1 MTARLGEY
9 VYAGSQLKHIMLPQT
24 LPRSW
29 YMRTEP
35 SADAPDRIYEKS
47 DAFWADIYN
56 ESLRTGKNVKLDG
69 FRIFEWVP
77 RNPGLYF
84 HQDAERKRQAAQY
97 NLMDIREADFDAYAQ
112 NADAPA
118 DHAEIFRQMTKSDEP
133 GRKLIYTPQ
142 GKAFMLEGGIG
153 CIRLKPV
160 EFKQG
165 GTYWWMGA
173 TSTLAP
179 DEGIPVALPEHLYRQ
194 MIDEIVERGYATA
207 DVIASIEFV
216 PEEYCDLFGKYH
228 GIPRLYLKVQE
239 VQRSAYEGGYGLVS
253 VAASFVSDFEGDP
266 RIYATYVTFEPSTKG
281 ARRSAAAWLDEEYVK
296 GLHKGHILTDFDQQA
311 PSFGDTLFG
320 LDDILASPDLADQ
333 IYKLREHYGRFDWS
347 MLDEMSF
354 SFVRNEADVMV
365 KIKNTGNMSGVAVAT
380 GENARVD
387 VSQGDVAQEA
397 GAVPLAEMAEAFSKI
412 RVALKEEPDSA
423 EVDMIKGAVAKAEL
437 AASNND
443 EAGMNGALAELKP
456 FAKKVVAIAEK
467 IGTGVATAALKSALG
482 L

>member
-1 MTARLGEY
+1 
-9 VYAGSQLKHIMLPQT
+9 MLPQT

-29 YMRTEP
+29 YMRTE
-35 SADAPDRIYEKS
+35 SSVDAPDRVYNNS
-47 DAFWADIYN
+47 GALWADIYN
-56 ESLRTGKNVKLDG
+56 ENLRSGKNVKLSG

-84 HQDAERKRQAAQY
+84 HHDAEWKRLAAQY
-97 NLMDIREADFDAYAQ
+97 NLMDFREDDFDAYTQ

-118 DHAEIFRQMTKSDEP
+118 DHAEIFRQLTKSDEP
-133 GRKLIYTPQ
+133 GRKLIYTPR

-179 DEGIPVALPEHLYRQ
+179 DEGIPVALPDHLFQ
-194 MIDEIVERGYATA
+194 QVIDEVVERGYATV
-207 DVIASIEFV
+207 DIIASIEFV
-216 PEEYCDLFGKYH
+216 PQEYCDLFGKYH

-239 VQRSAYEGGYGLVS
+239 VQRSSYDGGYGLIS

-266 RIYATYVTFEPSTKG
+266 RIYATYVTFEPSTQG
-281 ARRSAAAWLDEEYVK
+281 ARRSAASWLEEEYVK

-311 PSFGDTLFG
+311 PSFGDKLFG
-320 LDDILASPDLADQ
+320 LEDILASPDLADQ
-333 IYKLREHYGRFDWS
+333 IYKLKELYGRFDWS

-365 KIKNTGNMSGVAVAT
+365 KIKNTGNMSGVAIAT
-380 GENARVD
+380 GENAHAG
-387 VSQGDVAQEA
+387 VSQGNVAQEA
-397 GAVPLAEMAEAFSKI
+397 GAVPLSEMAEALNKI
-412 RVALKEEPDSA
+412 RVALKDEPDTA
-423 EVDMIKGAVAKAEL
+423 EVDMIKGAVAKAEV

-443 EAGMNGALAELKP
+443 EAGMTSALSELQP
-456 FAKKVVAIAEK
+456 FAKKVISIAEK
-467 IGTGVATAALKSALG
+467 VATGVATAALKSALG
-482 L
+482 F

>member
-9 VYAGSQLKHIMLPQT
+9 VYGEWQLEHVMLPQT

-29 YMRTEP
+29 YMRTEA
-35 SADAPDRIYEKS
+35 SAEAPDRVYDNS
-47 DAFWADIYN
+47 GAFWADVYD

-69 FRIFEWVP
+69 FRVFEWVP

-84 HQDAERKRQAAQY
+84 HPQAKWQRQAAQD
-97 NLMDIREADFDAYAQ
+97 NLMHIHEADFDAYARA
-112 NADAPA
+112 ADAPA
-118 DHAEIFRQMTKSDEP
+118 DHAEIFRQLTKSDEP
-133 GRKLIYTPQ
+133 GRKLIYTPR
-142 GKAFMLEGGIG
+142 GKVLMLEGGLG

-179 DEGIPVALPEHLYRQ
+179 DEGIPIALPDHLYRQ

-207 DVIASIEFV
+207 DVTASIEFV
-216 PEEYCDLFGKYH
+216 PDEYTDHFGKYY

-239 VQRSAYEGGYGLVS
+239 VQRSSYAGGYGLVS

-266 RIYATYVTFEPSTKG
+266 GIYATYVTFEPSTKG
-281 ARRSAAAWLDEEYVK
+281 ARRSAATWLEEEYVK
-296 GLHKGHILTDFDQQA
+296 GLHRGHILTDFDQQSPA
-311 PSFGDTLFG
+311 FGNRLFG

-333 IYKLREHYGRFDWS
+333 ILKLKKHYGRFDWS
-347 MLDEMSF
+347 MLEKMSF

-365 KIKNTGNMSGVAVAT
+365 KIKNTGSMSGFAVVT
-380 GENARVD
+380 GDNARAD
-387 VSQGDVAQEA
+387 ISQGDVVQKT
-397 GAVPLAEMAEAFSKI
+397 GIVPLPEMADALHKI
-412 RVALKEEPDSA
+412 RIALKDEPETA
-423 EVDMIKGAVAKAEL
+423 EVDMIKGAVAKAEM

-443 EAGMNGALAELKP
+443 NAGMKSALSELQP
-456 FAKKVVAIAEK
+456 FAKKVIAIAET
-467 IGTGVATAALKSALG
+467 IGVGVATAALKSALG
-482 L
+482 Y